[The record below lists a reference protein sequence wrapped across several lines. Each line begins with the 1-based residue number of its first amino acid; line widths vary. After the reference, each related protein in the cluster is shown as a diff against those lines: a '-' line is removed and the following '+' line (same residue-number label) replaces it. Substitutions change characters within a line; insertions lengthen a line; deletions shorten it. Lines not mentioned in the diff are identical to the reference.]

1 MKKCLEI
8 TKSNNKMKNLLF
20 IIVIIFLSSCGKIK
34 HLTQTNDTVDKIKT
48 ESTTTA
54 EATIVET
61 IDTTI
66 TLRPIQIDVE
76 NSIIDLVDT
85 TRLVIDTDEL
95 EVKLSI
101 DTLTKKVKTHARI
114 KERIIPI
121 QKTKISSIKWGEE
134 KSSSIVHKDNSE
146 RKEVEKPSRSTSFTW
161 WLIIALIAA
170 GAFIFLRFM
179 PFKITRI

>member
-1 MKKCLEI
+1 
-8 TKSNNKMKNLLF
+8 MKNVIYLCA
-20 IIVIIFLSSCGKIK
+20 IIALSSCGKIK
-34 HLTQTNDTVDKIKT
+34 HLTQTNDTVDKVKT
-48 ESTTTA
+48 ETTTTA

-66 TLRPIQIDVE
+66 TLRPIQIDIE

-85 TRLVIDTDEL
+85 TKLVIDTDEL
-95 EVKLSI
+95 EVKLSVDPI
-101 DTLTKKVKTHARI
+101 TNKIKTRAKI

-146 RKEVEKPSRSTSFTW
+146 RKEVEKPKAATSFTW

-170 GAFIFLRFM
+170 GAFTLLRFM
-179 PFKITRI
+179 PFKITRL

>member
-1 MKKCLEI
+1 
-8 TKSNNKMKNLLF
+8 MKNLLF
-20 IIVIIFLSSCGKIK
+20 IIAIIALSSCGKIK
-34 HLTQTNDTVDKIKT
+34 HLTQTNDTVDKVKT

-54 EATIVET
+54 EATVVET

-66 TLRPIQIDVE
+66 TLRPIEINVE

-114 KERIIPI
+114 KERIIPV

-146 RKEVEKPSRSTSFTW
+146 RKEVDKPSKATSFTW

-179 PFKITRI
+179 PFKITRL

>member
-1 MKKCLEI
+1 MKKCLE
-8 TKSNNKMKNLLF
+8 TTNRKQMKN
-20 IIVIIFLSSCGKIK
+20 IIILCAIIALSSCGKLKRI
-34 HLTQTNDTVDKIKT
+34 TQINDTVDKVKT

-66 TLRPIQIDVE
+66 TLRPIEINVE
-76 NSIIDLVDT
+76 NSIIDLVDSSQI
-85 TRLVIDTDEL
+85 VIDTDEL

-101 DTLTKKVKTHARI
+101 DTLTKKVKTQARI
-114 KERIIPI
+114 KERIIPVK
-121 QKTKISSIKWGEE
+121 KTKVSSIKWGEE

-146 RKEVEKPSRSTSFTW
+146 RKEVEKPKVTTSFTW

-170 GAFIFLRFM
+170 GGFLFLRFM
-179 PFKITRI
+179 PFRITRL

>member
-1 MKKCLEI
+1 
-8 TKSNNKMKNLLF
+8 MKN
-20 IIVIIFLSSCGKIK
+20 IIILCAIIALSSCGKLKRI
-34 HLTQTNDTVDKIKT
+34 TQTNDTVDKVKT

-54 EATIVET
+54 EATVVET
-61 IDTTI
+61 IDTTVI
-66 TLRPIQIDVE
+66 LKPIEINVE

-85 TRLVIDTDEL
+85 TKLVIDTDEL

-114 KERIIPI
+114 KERIIPV

-146 RKEVEKPSRSTSFTW
+146 RKEVEKPSKATSFTW

-179 PFKITRI
+179 PFRITRI